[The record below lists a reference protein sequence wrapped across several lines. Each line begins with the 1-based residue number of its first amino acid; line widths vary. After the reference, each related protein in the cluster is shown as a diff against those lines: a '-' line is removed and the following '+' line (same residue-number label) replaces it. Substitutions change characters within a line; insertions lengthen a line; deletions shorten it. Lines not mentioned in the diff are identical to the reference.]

1 MQYKGTRVFT
11 SEDFMKIIGVK
22 SRGGMHSFCRRNGIT
37 PTKLSRS
44 ECVHLCDENGF
55 HKTYPKGAWLFT
67 MADMDRALNVQGI
80 DRSLPQ
86 GNPAG
91 NVVSFSC
98 SEFHQLR
105 VIEDTNGNPWFVGK
119 DVAENLGYSMK
130 KNAIRDHVY
139 TEDKALLKQKD
150 GMGIV
155 ILNENGSKRCIS
167 HPLENHDINENG
179 SKSLVLGRLKN
190 RSTNENGSKVEKSST
205 LENPFPSPINITGLN
220 VPPRGLTIINE
231 SGLYAL
237 IFGSKLES
245 ARRFKHWVTSEVLPS
260 IRRTGSYSME
270 ESNDSTSNTVDSK
283 LDEIM
288 KQIQSIKAYLVT
300 RDTAQ
305 VLVSREMMKE

>member
-1 MQYKGTRVFT
+1 MQYKGNRVFT

-80 DRSLPQ
+80 DRSLSQ

-105 VIEDTNGNPWFVGK
+105 VIEDVNGNPWFVGK
-119 DVAENLGYSMK
+119 DVAENLGYEYMK
-130 KNAIRDHVY
+130 DAIRDNVY
-139 TEDKALLKQKD
+139 DEDKALLKRKN
-150 GMGIV
+150 GKGIV
-155 ILNENGSKRCIS
+155 ILNENGSKSGEIPPLENHDITENGSKGESRSLLENRSTNENGSKRCIS
-167 HPLENHDINENG
+167 HP
-179 SKSLVLGRLKN
+179 
-190 RSTNENGSKVEKSST
+190 

-231 SGLYAL
+231 SGMYSL

-260 IRRTGSYSME
+260 IRKTGSYSMK
-270 ESNDSTSNTVDSK
+270 ESNDSTSNTIDEK

-288 KQIQSIKAYLVT
+288 QQIKSIKAYLIT

-305 VLVSREMMKE
+305 VLVSREMMKQ

>member
-1 MQYKGTRVFT
+1 MQYKGNRVFT

-98 SEFHQLR
+98 SEFQQLR
-105 VIEDTNGNPWFVGK
+105 VIEDVNGNPWFVGK
-119 DVAENLGYSMK
+119 DVAENLGYELERK
-130 KNAIRDHVY
+130 AIRDHVDC
-139 TEDKALLKQKD
+139 EDKALLKQKN

-155 ILNENGSKRCIS
+155 VLNENGSKGSIS
-167 HPLENHDINENG
+167 EPLG
-179 SKSLVLGRLKN
+179 
-190 RSTNENGSKVEKSST
+190 
-205 LENPFPSPINITGLN
+205 NPFPSPINIKGLN

-231 SGLYAL
+231 SGMYSL

-260 IRRTGSYSME
+260 IRKTGSYSMK
-270 ESNDSTSNTVDSK
+270 ESDDSTSNTVDEK
-283 LDEIM
+283 LDEIV
-288 KQIQSIKAYLVT
+288 KQIRSIKAYLIT
-300 RDTAQ
+300 RDTTQ
-305 VLVSREMMKE
+305 VLVSRQMMKE

>member
-1 MQYKGTRVFT
+1 MQYKGNRVFT

-22 SRGGMHSFCRRNGIT
+22 SRGGMHSFCRRNSIT

-119 DVAENLGYSMK
+119 DVAEDLGYIK
-130 KNAIRDHVY
+130 ERNAIRDHVY
-139 TEDKALLKQKD
+139 FEDKALLKQKD

-155 ILNENGSKRCIS
+155 ILNENGSKRCVS
-167 HPLENHDINENG
+167 HPLENHDINEND

-260 IRRTGSYSME
+260 IRKTGSYSTK
-270 ESNDSTSNTVDSK
+270 ESNDSTSNTIDEK

-288 KQIQSIKAYLVT
+288 QQIKSIKAYLIT

-305 VLVSREMMKE
+305 VLVSREMMKG

>member
-1 MQYKGTRVFT
+1 MQYKGNRVFT

-80 DRSLPQ
+80 SKNLTQ
-86 GNPAG
+86 ENPDG
-91 NVVSFSC
+91 NVMAFSC
-98 SEFHQLR
+98 SEFQQLR
-105 VIEDTNGNPWFVGK
+105 VIEDTNGNPWFIGK
-119 DVAENLGYSMK
+119 DVAENLGYELERK
-130 KNAIRDHVY
+130 AIRDHVDY
-139 TEDKALLKQKD
+139 EDKALLKQKN

-155 ILNENGSKRCIS
+155 VLNENGSKGSIS
-167 HPLENHDINENG
+167 EPLGNHGINENG
-179 SKSLVLGRLKN
+179 SKVRELY
-190 RSTNENGSKVEKSST
+190 TM
-205 LENPFPSPINITGLN
+205 ENPFPSPINITGLN

-245 ARRFKHWVTSEVLPS
+245 AKHFKHWVTSEVLPS
-260 IRRTGSYSME
+260 IRKTGSYSMK

-288 KQIQSIKAYLVT
+288 QQIKSIKAYLIT

-305 VLVSREMMKE
+305 VLVSREMMKQ